1 MIANKAQEKVIE
13 TIDGQLI
20 VIACPGSGKT
30 TTLVRRIHHMVADCE
45 IDSSHILMITFTN
58 AAAKEMKERY
68 QKMYGQDEVT
78 FCTIHSLCLA
88 ILKKFCGLTNDN
100 ILSDAQEFFFQA
112 LRGNK
117 QINDKAEFIKLLV
130 TDISVVKN
138 NSLDLMEYRP
148 QCCDDQKLF
157 QQMFE
162 QYEEYKTRYQLID
175 FDDMLLKAY
184 QCMQE
189 NQECLKWLREKYQ
202 YIQVD
207 EYQDTNFLQRDL
219 IYLLAGE
226 HGNLAVVGDD
236 DQSIYGF
243 RGARPE
249 VMLRF
254 QDFYPDVQLV
264 RMNTNY
270 RSCSGIIKAAD
281 QLIKNNTSRFEKEFQ
296 AFHEEEGTVRQYV
309 SKDRPEEILKIAAM
323 IQELIQ
329 NGEEP
334 SNIAILYRTNQ
345 QAELVADT
353 MMSMK
358 IPFVSTE
365 KIPSRYQHWMFEDIK
380 SYRKLAE
387 EDGWTRQDLFRV
399 LNHPQRFLQDYKYIQ
414 AGLDMKKMRQVAYQ
428 INPVQWKRNN
438 TMDAITEFFYALSR
452 MKQQK
457 PVDFLKN
464 MKSYAEYMKYLHEYA
479 KFRNTDVSELISI
492 WKKYE
497 EDAEKYNDWREWG
510 NYILRYNRMIAEA
523 RNNKVGVRLSTM
535 HGSKGLEWKHVFII
549 DCIDGMCPYVKAEGN
564 AAIEEERRLFYVAMT
579 RAKEHLYLCSYREN
593 NGKSVK
599 QSPFLTVKRNVKKRP
614 VSTEIGLIP
623 KKKKR

>member
-117 QINDKAEFIKLLV
+117 QINDKTEFIKLLV

-138 NSLDLMEYRP
+138 NSLDLTEYRP
-148 QCCDDQKLF
+148 QCCEDQKLF

-189 NQECLKWLREKYQ
+189 NQECLAWLREKYQ

-226 HGNLAVVGDD
+226 QGNLAVVGDD

-254 QDFYPDVQLV
+254 QDFYPDVKFV

-270 RSCSGIIKAAD
+270 RSYSGIIKAAD

-296 AFHEEEGTVRQYV
+296 AFHEEEGTVSQYV

-329 NGEEP
+329 AGEDP
-334 SNIAILYRTNQ
+334 SEIAVLYRTNQ

-387 EDGWTRQDLFRV
+387 EEGWTRQDFV
-399 LNHPQRFLQDYKYIQ
+399 
-414 AGLDMKKMRQVAYQ
+414 
-428 INPVQWKRNN
+428 
-438 TMDAITEFFYALSR
+438 
-452 MKQQK
+452 
-457 PVDFLKN
+457 
-464 MKSYAEYMKYLHEYA
+464 
-479 KFRNTDVSELISI
+479 
-492 WKKYE
+492 
-497 EDAEKYNDWREWG
+497 
-510 NYILRYNRMIAEA
+510 
-523 RNNKVGVRLSTM
+523 
-535 HGSKGLEWKHVFII
+535 
-549 DCIDGMCPYVKAEGN
+549 
-564 AAIEEERRLFYVAMT
+564 
-579 RAKEHLYLCSYREN
+579 
-593 NGKSVK
+593 
-599 QSPFLTVKRNVKKRP
+599 
-614 VSTEIGLIP
+614 
-623 KKKKR
+623 